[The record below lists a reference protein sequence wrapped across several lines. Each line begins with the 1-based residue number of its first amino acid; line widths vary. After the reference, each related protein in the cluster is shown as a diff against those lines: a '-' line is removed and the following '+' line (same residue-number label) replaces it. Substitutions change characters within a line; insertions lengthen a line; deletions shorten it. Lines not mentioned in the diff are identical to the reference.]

1 MPTNGFRLFRIFGIT
16 VYLHWMW
23 VLGLIYEVQSLRNA
37 YPSRWI
43 GWNILEYLALFLI
56 VLLHEFG
63 HALACKSVGGKADRI
78 ILWPLGGVA
87 YVQPPLRPGAM
98 LWSIVA
104 GPLVNVVL
112 IPVTVGLYVFARS
125 LSLNVSPDLIVFYY
139 RIAYINIGLLVFNIL
154 PIYPLDGG
162 KILWSLLWFILGMGR
177 SLMIASVVGL
187 IGAAGLGVLALYVR
201 EPLLAFI
208 ALWAVFL
215 AFNGFKSAQKIRRV
229 EQIARRPNFV
239 CPNCGVAPPIGPHW
253 VCPRCHI
260 RYDAFDSLDQ
270 CPNCHNPHAWNPC
283 LNCGA
288 RIPNDIWRGVHA
300 TIVTP
305 PPMPQNPA

>member
-1 MPTNGFRLFRIFGIT
+1 MPTNGFRLFKIFGIT

-23 VLGLIYEVQSLRNA
+23 ILGLIYEVQSLRGA
-37 YPSRWI
+37 YTWI
-43 GWNILEYLALFLI
+43 GWNIFEYLALFVI

-78 ILWPLGGVA
+78 VLWPLGGVA

-104 GPLVNVVL
+104 GPLVNVGL
-112 IPVTVGLYVFARS
+112 IPVTIAISVAARS
-125 LSLNVSPDLIVFYY
+125 LAPSVPQDLLVFC
-139 RIAYINIGLLVFNIL
+139 RHITYINIGLLVFNIL

-162 KILWSLLWFILGMGR
+162 KILWALLWFVFGMGR
-177 SLMIASVVGL
+177 SLMIASVIGL
-187 IGAAGLGVLALYVR
+187 FGAAGLGILALYLGDA
-201 EPLLAFI
+201 LLIFI
-208 ALWAVFL
+208 ALWAAFL
-215 AFNGFKSAQKIRRV
+215 AFNGFKNARKIREI
-229 EQIARRPNFV
+229 EQIPRRTNFR

-253 VCPRCHI
+253 VCPQCHI

-270 CPNCHNPHAWNPC
+270 CPNCRNPHAWNPC

-288 RIPNDIWRGVHA
+288 RVPNHIWRGTS
-300 TIVTP
+300 TIVITP